1 MLGLPKIS
9 KKIFPILLVNFI
21 GILGYSI
28 VIPILVFMVQEMGG
42 NAFIYGIMGSVY
54 PAFQLFGAPML
65 GRLSDRIGRRKVL
78 LISQAGTFL
87 AWCLFIVALL
97 LPITPLLEAESEI
110 TGQFMLSVPLLLLF
124 LARAFDG
131 FTGGNVSLA
140 NAYLSDISTDEDR
153 KANFGKM
160 GASTSLGFVL
170 GPALAGVLGA
180 SALGELLP
188 VLLAALISLIA
199 IFVIDRWLPE
209 SVACLVETPKDKR
222 SFRRFFQVEHKD
234 CFDEDRQ
241 AGTSL
246 RAVLAQPMVPILYII
261 YFMTFLAFSFFY
273 AGFPIFASNIL
284 GWTPAA
290 LGIFLAISSGIMV
303 VVQGP
308 VLSYLSDKV
317 SDELLI
323 VVGSL
328 MVACSFYIL
337 PKGTLFWVYTANVLL
352 SVGNGLMWSSFLS
365 KLSQA
370 GTPKIQ
376 GAIQG
381 YGNSMG
387 SLASI
392 FGLILGGVLF
402 ASVGPQI
409 FWIGSIIFLFIAF
422 FAIFNFRRTL
432 VVQAA

>member
-1 MLGLPKIS
+1 MSGFFNIS

-28 VIPILVFMVQEMGG
+28 VIPILVFMVQKMGG

-78 LISQAGTFL
+78 LLSQGGTFL

-97 LPITPLLEAESEI
+97 LPVTPLLEAETAI
-110 TGQFMLSVPLLLLF
+110 TREFLLTVPLVLLF

-131 FTGGNVSLA
+131 FTGGNVSVA
-140 NAYLSDISTDEDR
+140 NAYLADISTDEDR
-153 KANFGKM
+153 KGNFGKM

-170 GPALAGVLGA
+170 GPALAGILGA
-180 SALGELLP
+180 SILGELLP
-188 VLLAALISLIA
+188 VILAAVISLVA
-199 IFVIDRWLPE
+199 IFMIYFWLPE
-209 SVACLVETPKDKR
+209 SVNCLVETGKER
-222 SFRRFFQVEHKD
+222 LSFRRFFQVEHKD
-234 CFDEDRQ
+234 CFDEERQ
-241 AGTSL
+241 QGTSL
-246 RAVLAQPMVPILYII
+246 RAVLAQPGVPVLYFI
-261 YFMTFLAFSFFY
+261 YFLTFLAFSFFY
-273 AGFPIFASNIL
+273 AGFPIYASTNL
-284 GWTPAA
+284 EWTAAA
-290 LGIFLAISSGIMV
+290 LGLFLAISSGIMV

-308 VLSYLSDKV
+308 VLSFLSDKV
-317 SDELLI
+317 SDEMLI

-328 MVACSFYIL
+328 LVAMSFYLL
-337 PKGTLFWVYTANVLL
+337 PKGTIFWVYTANVLL

-370 GTPKIQ
+370 GTPKMQ

-392 FGLILGGVLF
+392 FGLILGGMLF
-402 ASVGPQI
+402 SIIGPQI
-409 FWIGSIIFLFIAF
+409 FWIGCLIFIIIVLFV
-422 FAIFNFRRTL
+422 IFSFRRTFML
-432 VVQAA
+432 QAT